1 MLTFDAVTC
10 VRGGRAL
17 FEGLSFTL
25 EQGGSAL
32 VTGPNGVGKSSLIRL
47 AAGLLPPAAGSITG
61 DAPRA
66 LLTDQTSLD
75 EELTLARALAF
86 WARLD
91 GAADS
96 VTAALDA
103 LALSDL
109 ADIPIR
115 LLSTGQR
122 RRAALARV
130 IASSA
135 PLWLLDEPVNGLD
148 TAALGLLETAIARH
162 RASGGAILVASHTPI
177 TLPDAIVIDLSHPG
191 EGQGPDASD
200 PDLAPGLRRGGS
212 NLGGAT

>member
-25 EQGGSAL
+25 EQGGAAL

-47 AAGLLPPAAGSITG
+47 AAGLLAAAAGRITG

-66 LLTDQTSLD
+66 LLTEQSSLD
-75 EELTLARALAF
+75 EELPLARALAF

-91 GAADS
+91 GTAGS
-96 VTAALDA
+96 VAAALDA
-103 LALSDL
+103 LSLNDL
-109 ADIPIR
+109 ADIPVR

-122 RRAALARV
+122 RRAAIARV
-130 IASSA
+130 IASGA
-135 PLWLLDEPVNGLD
+135 PLWLLDEPANGLD
-148 TAALGLLETAIARH
+148 KAALGLLETAIATH

-177 TLPDAIVIDLSHPG
+177 TLPDAIAVDLSQPQLQS
-191 EGQGPDASD
+191 EQVA
-200 PDLAPGLRRGGS
+200 
-212 NLGGAT
+212 

>member
-25 EQGGSAL
+25 EQGDAAL

-47 AAGLLPPAAGSITG
+47 AAGLLAPAAGRING

-66 LLTDQTSLD
+66 LLTEQSSLD
-75 EELTLARALAF
+75 EELPLARALAF

-96 VTAALDA
+96 VTAALYA

-109 ADIPIR
+109 ADIPVR

-122 RRAALARV
+122 RRGAIARV
-130 IASSA
+130 VASGA
-135 PLWLLDEPVNGLD
+135 ALWLLDEPANGLD
-148 TAALGLLETAIARH
+148 SVALGLLEKAIATH

-177 TLPDAIVIDLSHPG
+177 TLPDAIAIDLSRHLPRV
-191 EGQGPDASD
+191 ER
-200 PDLAPGLRRGGS
+200 LA
-212 NLGGAT
+212 